1 MAKMIIRKATKKDF
15 LKIAEIFWIES
26 SKPPYNK
33 KRTLKRT
40 LRVIKEDFKGS
51 DIYVAAVNNKV
62 VGFVMVELDSGI
74 KNQAW
79 INELWILK
87 EYQGKGIGKKMM
99 DEIEKIYKK
108 REIKIFKLVADTR
121 KGGAQSFYNKIGYKI
136 DTSMVFMKKEIK

>member
-1 MAKMIIRKATKKDF
+1 MAKMIIRKAAKRD
-15 LKIAEIFWIES
+15 LKSIAEIFRIES

-40 LRVIKEDFKGS
+40 LRVIKEDFRGS
-51 DIYVAAVNNKV
+51 DIYVADVGNRV
-62 VGFVMVELDSGI
+62 IGFVMVELDSGI

-136 DTSMVFMKKEIK
+136 DTSMVFMDKRLR